1 MEAGECK
8 TEVAMEIAEKHQI
21 WTRKWKKDQNIGE
34 QLKKM
39 AKTKTTI
46 TDKLCVQTEKLTKE
60 LNAAAT
66 GNIPTTLVKKREVA
80 CV

>member
-1 MEAGECK
+1 
-8 TEVAMEIAEKHQI
+8 
-21 WTRKWKKDQNIGE
+21 
-34 QLKKM
+34 M

-66 GNIPTTLVKKREVA
+66 GNIPTPLMKETKSSLCSLAV
-80 CV
+80 